1 MEDRQYQK
9 WSSEEVEFLL
19 NNLDKPLL
27 FLSEKLARRKDLV
40 NRKVKHLTGKHK
52 KKKQKEEEYS
62 KIVFDDDMKKFCL
75 VMNCL
80 KRKSAGRKV
89 NINMMELRG
98 FFEQFKKDMT
108 LSNNI
113 FGGRNDKKVAKFRL

>member
-1 MEDRQYQK
+1 MKDRQYRK
-9 WSSEEVEFLL
+9 WSVDEVEFLL
-19 NNLDKPLL
+19 SNLDKPLL
-27 FLSEKLARRKDLV
+27 FLSEKLSRRKELV

-52 KKKQKEEEYS
+52 IEMEKEEEYN

-75 VMNCL
+75 FMNYI
-80 KRKSAGRKV
+80 KRNSAGRKI
-89 NINMMELRG
+89 NINMMELRD

-113 FGGRNDKKVAKFRL
+113 FGGVK

>member
-1 MEDRQYQK
+1 MNDRQYRK
-9 WSSEEVEFLL
+9 WSSDEVEFLL

-27 FLSEKLARRKDLV
+27 FLSEKLSRKKELV
-40 NRKVKHLTGKHK
+40 NKKVKQLTGKHK
-52 KKKQKEEEYS
+52 TEMEKEEEYS
-62 KIVFDDDMKKFCL
+62 KIVFDDNMKKFCL
-75 VMNCL
+75 FMNCI
-80 KRKSAGRKV
+80 KRNSAGRKV

-113 FGGRNDKKVAKFRL
+113 FGG